1 MAGEDKNRP
10 RIKNV
15 IFDWSGTISDDFGIL
30 YEIVMELF
38 DKKGAVRISR
48 ETFLRSYSLPYMI
61 SINQFI
67 DIGKDEWDSMF
78 REAWHKKGFP
88 KPFPEAEGTL
98 DWLKSKG
105 ILMAVLTSHP
115 ESFIR
120 REMRKYFGEKEFF
133 KEVFADAYDK
143 KDAIHGALQKL
154 GFPPEETIF
163 VGDTVHDI
171 ETGKHAGVVT
181 AAVLSGY
188 NTEEQLRAAEP
199 DIILKT
205 VAELK
210 RVIGANRPEH

>member
-1 MAGEDKNRP
+1 MSKNQS
-10 RIKNV
+10 RIKNI

-38 DKKGAVRISR
+38 EKKGVKRVSR
-48 ETFLRSYSLPYMI
+48 EEFLENYRLPYMA

-67 DIGKDEWDSMF
+67 DIGKEEWDNMF
-78 REAWHKKGFP
+78 KEAWHKKGFP
-88 KPFPEAEGTL
+88 KPFPQAEDTL

-105 ILMAVLTSHP
+105 IEMAVLTSHP

-120 REMRKYFGEKEFF
+120 REMKKYFGEKEFF
-133 KEVFADAYDK
+133 KSVFADAYNK
-143 KDAIHGALQKL
+143 KDSIHGALQKL
-154 GFPPEETIF
+154 GFAPQETVF

-188 NTEEQLRAAEP
+188 NTEEALRAAEP
-199 DIILKT
+199 DIVMRSIS
-205 VAELK
+205 ELK
-210 RVIGANRPEH
+210 NIIEVNISPV

>member
-10 RIKNV
+10 KIRNI

-38 DKKGAVRISR
+38 DRKGAKRVSR

-67 DIGKDEWDSMF
+67 DVGKEEWDAMF

-88 KPFPEAEGTL
+88 KPFPDAEDTL

-105 ILMAVLTSHP
+105 ITMAVLTSHP

-120 REMRKYFGEKEFF
+120 REMKKYFGEKEFF

-143 KDAIHGALQKL
+143 KDSIHLLLDKL
-154 GFPPEETIF
+154 GFSPEETAF

-171 ETGKHAGVVT
+171 ETGKHAGVIT

-188 NTEEQLRAAEP
+188 NTEEALRAAEP
-199 DIILKT
+199 DVVLGSI
-205 VAELK
+205 AELK
-210 RVIGANRPEH
+210 EVV